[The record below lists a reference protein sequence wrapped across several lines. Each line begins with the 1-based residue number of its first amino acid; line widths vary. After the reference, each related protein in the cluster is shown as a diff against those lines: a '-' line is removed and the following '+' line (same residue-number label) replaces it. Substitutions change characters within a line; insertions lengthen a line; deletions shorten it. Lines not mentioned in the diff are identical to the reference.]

1 MGTRLTAVS
10 VGVEVTVVGVNEA
23 PALATDAGKSGMAL
37 SERGTDNG
45 TDVAD
50 VVWEAPLNEGPGRK
64 AAAIAAATSSRSSAR
79 TAASD
84 IAVNASD
91 PGSAE
96 PDVGAGGGSLSAI
109 SMNKIG
115 YRKRNA

>member
-1 MGTRLTAVS
+1 MLYSSRVARQSRHVQQLDINT
-10 VGVEVTVVGVNEA
+10 
-23 PALATDAGKSGMAL
+23 TDS
-37 SERGTDNG
+37 
-45 TDVAD
+45 
-50 VVWEAPLNEGPGRK
+50 PLNEGPGRK

-84 IAVNASD
+84 IAVDAASD
-91 PGSAE
+91 PGSAA

-109 SMNKIG
+109 SMSKIG

>member
-1 MGTRLTAVS
+1 MGTRLAAVS

-50 VVWEAPLNEGPGRK
+50 VVWEAPR
-64 AAAIAAATSSRSSAR
+64 
-79 TAASD
+79 
-84 IAVNASD
+84 
-91 PGSAE
+91 
-96 PDVGAGGGSLSAI
+96 
-109 SMNKIG
+109 
-115 YRKRNA
+115 

>member
-1 MGTRLTAVS
+1 MQQIDINT
-10 VGVEVTVVGVNEA
+10 
-23 PALATDAGKSGMAL
+23 TDS
-37 SERGTDNG
+37 
-45 TDVAD
+45 
-50 VVWEAPLNEGPGRK
+50 PLNEGPGHK

-84 IAVNASD
+84 IAVDVSD
-91 PGSAE
+91 PGSAA